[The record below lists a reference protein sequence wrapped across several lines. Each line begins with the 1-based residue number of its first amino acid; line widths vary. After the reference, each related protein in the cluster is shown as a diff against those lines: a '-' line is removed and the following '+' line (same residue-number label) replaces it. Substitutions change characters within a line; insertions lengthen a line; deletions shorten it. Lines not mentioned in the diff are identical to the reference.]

1 MVLYGCSLTIRET
14 QRNVKERERMSESKR
29 RLLAY
34 ATELL
39 EQLDEKR
46 LELVIRFLRGIA
58 GK

>member
-1 MVLYGCSLTIRET
+1 MP
-14 QRNVKERERMSESKR
+14 ESKK
-29 RLLAY
+29 RLIAY
-34 ATELL
+34 ATELM

>member
-1 MVLYGCSLTIRET
+1 MVLYGCNLTIRET
-14 QRNVKERERMSESKR
+14 QRNVKERDRVSESKK
-29 RLLAY
+29 RLIAY

-39 EQLDEKR
+39 ELLDEKR

>member
-1 MVLYGCSLTIRET
+1 MP
-14 QRNVKERERMSESKR
+14 ESKR
-29 RLLAY
+29 RLIAY
-34 ATELL
+34 ATELM